1 MIIESI
7 TVVKGVH
14 VENEEDARLLEIIFG
29 KLGSGAAA
37 DISKATEAT
46 KEPKVI
52 GDVQVIQ
59 HIEKVAEEA
68 PEVAKTEPLEV
79 IETVEEPNA
88 GSYVA
93 EVAEKVEEDPIKEKK
108 PEKTPQEAQAER
120 IRAYKQKE
128 EAKVAEAI
136 EKAANATG
144 KAHVNIYDQLTEPGD
159 CNKVKLDED
168 HLDEVFPNIRP
179 DIQGMF
185 DSIDDKD
192 FSRFI
197 NELANHESR
206 MYIFNVLAIHGGRTI
221 RDIEADEFPHMAKML
236 YNNAIEKGY
245 AEKVDLTV
253 ISQYNKYIK

>member
-29 KLGSGAAA
+29 KLGSGEVA
-37 DISKATEAT
+37 DISKATEAA
-46 KEPKVI
+46 KEPKAV
-52 GDVQVIQ
+52 GNVQVIQ
-59 HIEKVAEEA
+59 HVEKVAENA
-68 PEVAKTEPLEV
+68 PGVAKTEPLEV
-79 IETVEEPNA
+79 IETVEEPA
-88 GSYVA
+88 
-93 EVAEKVEEDPIKEKK
+93 VEEPAVEEPAVEEPVKEKK

-159 CNKVKLDED
+159 CNKVKLEED
-168 HLDEVFPNIRP
+168 HLTEVFPNIRP

-221 RDIEADEFPHMAKML
+221 RDIEDKEFPHMAKML
-236 YNNAIEKGY
+236 YNNAIDRGY

>member
-29 KLGSGAAA
+29 KLGSGEVA
-37 DISKATEAT
+37 DISKATETA
-46 KEPKVI
+46 KETKVI
-52 GDVQVIQ
+52 GDIQVIQ
-59 HIEKVAEEA
+59 HVEKVAEKA

-79 IETVEEPNA
+79 IETVEE
-88 GSYVA
+88 
-93 EVAEKVEEDPIKEKK
+93 KVEEPAVEEPIKEKK
-108 PEKTPQEAQAER
+108 TEKTPQEAQAER

-128 EAKVAEAI
+128 ETKVAEAI

-179 DIQGMF
+179 DIQGLF

>member
-29 KLGSGAAA
+29 KLGSGEVA
-37 DISKATEAT
+37 DISKATETA
-46 KEPKVI
+46 KETKVI

-59 HIEKVAEEA
+59 QVEKVAENA
-68 PEVAKTEPLEV
+68 PEGAKTEPLEV
-79 IETVEEPNA
+79 IETVEEPA
-88 GSYVA
+88 
-93 EVAEKVEEDPIKEKK
+93 VEEPTVEEPVEEKK
-108 PEKTPQEAQAER
+108 TEKTPQEAQAER

-159 CNKVKLDED
+159 CNKVKLEED
-168 HLDEVFPNIRP
+168 HLTEVFPNIRP

>member
-14 VENEEDARLLEIIFG
+14 VENDEDARLLEIIFG
-29 KLGSGAAA
+29 KLGSGTVA
-37 DISKATEAT
+37 DISKVIEAA

-59 HIEKVAEEA
+59 HIEKVAEKA

-79 IETVEEPNA
+79 VETAEEPA
-88 GSYVA
+88 A
-93 EVAEKVEEDPIKEKK
+93 EEPAINEPVGEKK
-108 PEKTPQEAQAER
+108 TETTPQEAQAER

-136 EKAANATG
+136 KRAANATG

>member
-29 KLGSGAAA
+29 KLGSGEVA
-37 DISKATEAT
+37 DISKVTETA
-46 KEPKVI
+46 KETKVI

-59 HIEKVAEEA
+59 QVKKVAEKA

-79 IETVEEPNA
+79 IETVEEKAAENA
-88 GSYVA
+88 P
-93 EVAEKVEEDPIKEKK
+93 EVTEKVAEDPIEEKK
-108 PEKTPQEAQAER
+108 TEKTPQEAQAER

-128 EAKVAEAI
+128 EAKVVEAI

-144 KAHVNIYDQLTEPGD
+144 KTHVNIYDQLTEPGD
-159 CNKVKLDED
+159 CNKVKLEED
-168 HLDEVFPNIRP
+168 HLTEVFPNIRP
-179 DIQGMF
+179 EIQAMF

>member
-29 KLGSGAAA
+29 KLGSGVVA
-37 DISKATEAT
+37 DISKATEAA
-46 KEPKVI
+46 KEAKVI

-59 HIEKVAEEA
+59 HIEKVAEKA

-79 IETVEEPNA
+79 VETAEEPAAEEPAVEEP
-88 GSYVA
+88 
-93 EVAEKVEEDPIKEKK
+93 VEEKK
-108 PEKTPQEAQAER
+108 TEKTPQEAQAER

-159 CNKVKLDED
+159 CNKVKLEED
-168 HLDEVFPNIRP
+168 HLTEVFPNIRP

-221 RDIEADEFPHMAKML
+221 RDIEAEEFPHMAKML